1 MQMLYSVKSHPFKID
16 GFFHCNRPCLMAVWR
31 YVLLFWVNGSDI
43 AHILKND
50 WSYVRCGIDEIM
62 SDKGVGRVLTTKIQ
76 HQVIRVIAITDV

>member
-1 MQMLYSVKSHPFKID
+1 MQMLCSVKSHPFKID
-16 GFFHCNRPCLMAVWR
+16 GFFHCNLPCLMAVWR
-31 YVLLFWVNGSDI
+31 YVLLFWVIGSDI

-50 WSYVRCGIDEIM
+50 WSYVRCGIDEIL

>member
-16 GFFHCNRPCLMAVWR
+16 GFFHCNRPYPTAVWR
-31 YVLLFWVNGSDI
+31 YVLLFWVIGSDI

-50 WSYVRCGIDEIM
+50 WSYVRYGIDEIL

>member
-1 MQMLYSVKSHPFKID
+1 MLFSVKFHPFRFV
-16 GFFHCNRPCLMAVWR
+16 GFFHYTEPLFSPTWR
-31 YVLLFWVNGSDI
+31 YVLLFWVIGSDI

-50 WSYVRCGIDEIM
+50 WSYVRCGIDEIL